1 MNPVAPVTKYLM
13 PPDASPDAG
22 RGQPGAGSRAG
33 AAGQLAARRRGGHH
47 GVVERTATSAPA
59 PTVDATDAAL
69 GPAGASEPCARCGR
83 DADADFGSVWLCL
96 DCYHVAGSTC
106 AGIGVGSAPTDPVC

>member
-22 RGQPGAGSRAG
+22 REQPGAGSRP
-33 AAGQLAARRRGGHH
+33 LAALPRDDDHGG
-47 GVVERTATSAPA
+47 VDPTATSAPT
-59 PTVDATDAAL
+59 PTVDAAHAPQSLT
-69 GPAGASEPCARCGR
+69 GVPERCARCGR
-83 DADADFGSVWLCL
+83 DADADFGLFWLCL

-106 AGIGVGSAPTDPVC
+106 AGIGVGPTRTDPVC